1 MTQIMIGTAQTA
13 QYWPLPVT
21 PVECRQHI
29 IGEQV
34 LLLQRTYRVCVHCLL
49 TGLANR
55 SRLDV
60 RQLRLCDPPKAKS

>member
-1 MTQIMIGTAQTA
+1 MAQIVIGTAQTA
-13 QYWPLPVT
+13 QYWPLLVT

-29 IGEQV
+29 IGVQV
-34 LLLQRTYRVCVHCLL
+34 LLLQRTCVHCLL

>member
-1 MTQIMIGTAQTA
+1 MTQIVIGTAQTA

-21 PVECRQHI
+21 PVECCQHI
-29 IGEQV
+29 IGVQV
-34 LLLQRTYRVCVHCLL
+34 LLQRTYRVCVHCLL

-60 RQLRLCDPPKAKS
+60 R